1 MSRLKEI
8 EKMATISTTNSIP
21 AAKKRSRGLSVLTR
35 TFGNS
40 STPLSI
46 ACFCGLVILLILA
59 PIYPVMAQA
68 NFQAIMGSGVMA
80 AILGGHLAKSFNFE
94 ALLAV
99 EVFSSIYGLLFG
111 GLIAWMGGAALPITI
126 EDGTLDLALSRP
138 FSRTRYYLESW
149 VAILIGAVMVSLML
163 ALGVWID
170 TFIVKNSGV
179 EWPWMWLT
187 LGVQW
192 CFLFFAAGLGML
204 FGSFVNASRTAGGIA
219 VGIVVLGYLLNT
231 FGGLADQL
239 QWMVKISPFRYA
251 PAIDPLIN
259 HTLTWWYPCVLL
271 GVGLVCGI
279 VGLVIFNKRDLPT
292 I

>member
-1 MSRLKEI
+1 
-8 EKMATISTTNSIP
+8 MATISTTNNTP
-21 AAKKRSRGLSVLTR
+21 VAKKRARGLPVLAR
-35 TFGNS
+35 SMGNS

-46 ACFCGLVILLILA
+46 ACFYGLLILLILA

-68 NFQAIMGSGVMA
+68 NFQAIMGSAVFSAM
-80 AILGGHLAKSFNFE
+80 LGGHLAQSFNFS

-111 GLIAWMGGAALPITI
+111 GFMAWIGGAALPVTI
-126 EDGTLDLALSRP
+126 EDGTLDLVLSRP
-138 FSRTRYYLESW
+138 ISRTRYYLESW
-149 VAILIGAVMVSLML
+149 FAVLIGAVIISLML
-163 ALGVWID
+163 AFGVWID
-170 TFIVKNSGV
+170 TFIVSNSGV
-179 EWPWMWLT
+179 DWPWMWLT

-192 CFLFFAAGLGML
+192 CFLFVAAGLGML
-204 FGSFVNASRTAGGIA
+204 FGSFMNASRAAGGIA

-259 HTLTWWYPCVLL
+259 HQLTWWYPCVLL
-271 GVGLVCGI
+271 AVGLVCGI
-279 VGLVIFNKRDLPT
+279 AGLVIFNKRDLPT

>member
-1 MSRLKEI
+1 
-8 EKMATISTTNSIP
+8 MATISTTNNIP
-21 AAKKRSRGLSVLTR
+21 VAKKRAQGLAVTMR
-35 TFGNS
+35 AFGNS
-40 STPLSI
+40 STPMSI
-46 ACFCGLVILLILA
+46 ACFYGLLILLILA

-68 NFQAIMGSGVMA
+68 NMQAIMGSGVMS
-80 AILGGHLAKSFNFE
+80 AILGGHLAQSFNFS

-111 GLIAWMGGAALPITI
+111 GFVAWIGGSVLPATI

-149 VAILIGAVMVSLML
+149 FAVLIGAVIISLVL

-170 TFIVKNSGV
+170 TVIVKNSGI

-187 LGVQW
+187 LLVQW

-204 FGSFVNASRTAGGIA
+204 FGSFINASRAAGGTA

-231 FGGLADQL
+231 FGGLTSQL
-239 QWMVKISPFRYA
+239 QWMIKISPFYYA

-259 HTLTWWYPCVLL
+259 HQLTWWYPCVLVA
-271 GVGLVCGI
+271 VGLVCGI
-279 VGLVIFNKRDLPT
+279 IGLVVFNKRDLPT
-292 I
+292 V